1 MNIKPLLDYQE
12 TDKKIYDLENELSNS
27 DQDKEYFSVSKLLGA
42 AQSELLSYENKA
54 KELINGFD
62 KTQNNMNNCEKEL
75 AEIEAN
81 LNGMNKED
89 FSEINFYHKKTE
101 KLLAVFDSFEK
112 EGKKYKKELA
122 EIKEGIQKTLKQGQ
136 MLNEK
141 MKSAKAAYDELK
153 KSITPKANELM
164 QELEK
169 MEKNVDARALA
180 VYKKLRKDRKLP
192 AVVKYSDGRCIR
204 CGMDIANDMKNKL
217 QSSGDCIECPNCGR
231 IVYVE

>member
-12 TDKKIYDLENELSNS
+12 TDKKLYDLENELRNS
-27 DQDKEYFSVSKLLGA
+27 DQAKEYFSVSKLLGA